1 MKKGFKRPLKKH
13 ILNINFLIE
22 NQPQKGSIFRRG
34 FEFEKKG
41 SGIKDIKLK
50 EVEKALRKEAKKT

>member
-1 MKKGFKRPLKKH
+1 MKKKKH

-22 NQPQKGSIFRRG
+22 NQPQKGIIFRRG

-50 EVEKALRKEAKKT
+50 EVEKALRNEAKKT